1 MKIYWSAFLSLTFL
15 LALAGCGAEQFG
27 VTPQSNPSTPDALTQ
42 FQQASCAGHTVI
54 KPKVDILYV
63 VDNSSSANWISPTIK
78 ASIHGTINSISDQFD
93 YRVIGTPL
101 LETLDGNSDYQVL
114 ARDPSTLPAGIPQGK
129 RVSVASQFSF
139 FEKAPKNLFVG
150 EEGLK
155 RVDEFITAHAYNG
168 LLRQEAYLLVVL
180 VSNGKDY
187 DIENEDTGYSLAKF
201 NARKTRF
208 TDWKTHLNLKQL
220 RILSVTA
227 NTSCRTGYFG
237 SQQSYGNMSKALYEF
252 NGLPYMQEPD
262 HFDLCTESSIPSVFS
277 NVNSTIQQ
285 IKLAHKY
292 NRWPITFT
300 ETSTGLNTASIQVIK
315 TSPTQAP
322 TVLPSSAWYLL
333 PANNSGTPINTRTE
347 PSIGEPTTAKY
358 VVEFTPG
365 NEIVYPDCVQVTSTS
380 NLEYFGY
387 VVMEKRPKL
396 ESVVLKINGATIS
409 QSSTNGWSFPV
420 ATQQTRNIKVSHN
433 GFSDTPVSI
442 KTGYMLKLNGSNNYY
457 KSGDNV
463 QIYYIP
469 AEN

>member
-15 LALAGCGAEQFG
+15 LVLAGCGAEQFG

-63 VDNSSSANWISPTIK
+63 VDNSMSANWISNDIK
-78 ASIHGTINSISDQFD
+78 SAIQGTISSISDQFD

-101 LETLDGNSDYQVL
+101 LKTAAGDQDYQVL
-114 ARDPSTLPAGIPQGK
+114 ARDASTLPASVPANQ
-129 RVSVASQFSF
+129 RVSTASQFSF
-139 FEKAPKNLFVG
+139 FTKDPQNQFEG
-150 EEGLK
+150 EAGLK
-155 RVDEFITAHAYNG
+155 RVDEFISAHAYNG

-187 DIENEDTGYSLAKF
+187 DIEDPDTGFSIAKF

-220 RILSVTA
+220 RVLSVSA
-227 NTSCRTGYFG
+227 NTSCQTGYYG
-237 SQQSYGNMSKALYEF
+237 SKKSYGDMSEALYSAQISPVA
-252 NGLPYMQEPD
+252 GAD
-262 HFDLCTESSIPSVFS
+262 HFDLCSASSISSVFS

-300 ETSTGLNTASIQVIK
+300 ETATGINTGAIQVIK
-315 TSPTQAP
+315 SSPTQAP
-322 TVLPSSAWYLL
+322 TILPSSAWYLL
-333 PANNSGTPINTRTE
+333 PANNNGTSINTRVE
-347 PSIGEPTTAKY
+347 PSVGEPTTAKY
-358 VVEFTPG
+358 IIEFTPG
-365 NEIVYPDCVQVTSTS
+365 NEIVYPDCVQITSTS

-420 ATQQTRNIKVSHN
+420 TTQQTLNIKVNHN
-433 GFSDTPVSI
+433 GFSNTPVAM